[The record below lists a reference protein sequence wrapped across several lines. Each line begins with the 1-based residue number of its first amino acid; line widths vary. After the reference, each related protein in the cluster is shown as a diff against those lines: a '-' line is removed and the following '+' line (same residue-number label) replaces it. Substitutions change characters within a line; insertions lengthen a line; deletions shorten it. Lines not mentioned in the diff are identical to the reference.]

1 MEEWLNRLN
10 KLYKMLKKLHFIH
23 VIQFILVVLGVLAI
37 LYILALHVD
46 DDKGRKINKE
56 GFISSPR
63 FPDVHHSLLLD
74 SIYER
79 KGPEILSY
87 EDQEKKVPKSH
98 VQSYKQYTNNRQS
111 KSPCGGKDFR
121 PNMCPY
127 GIEKSPIKKPE
138 MCIPAIQEGRIGW
151 FVAKN

>member
-1 MEEWLNRLN
+1 MIITVD
-10 KLYKMLKKLHFIH
+10 H
-23 VIQFILVVLGVLAI
+23 IQWGLIIGFVLGIITIVVG
-37 LYILALHVD
+37 YMD
-46 DDKGRKINKE
+46 MKKKRKKIME
-56 GFISSPR
+56 GFSDSPHY
-63 FPDVHHSLLLD
+63 PEAHNSLLLD
-74 SIYER
+74 SIFER

-98 VQSYKQYTNNRQS
+98 VQSFKQYTNNRQS